1 MPEHIDDAETP
12 VVVKEQQH
20 SNEEQEKAGKQ

>member
-1 MPEHIDDAETP
+1 MPDHFANTDTP

-20 SNEEQEKAGKQ
+20 SDEKQEQAGKK